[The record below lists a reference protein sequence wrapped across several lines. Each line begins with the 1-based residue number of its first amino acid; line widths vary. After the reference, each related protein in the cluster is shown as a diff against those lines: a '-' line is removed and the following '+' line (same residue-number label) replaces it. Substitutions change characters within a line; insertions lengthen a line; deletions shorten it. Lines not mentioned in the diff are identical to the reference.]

1 MAGYKNRIIV
11 AGRKS
16 LLHCGLF
23 HLINDI
29 CSKSNLT
36 VCYVEGYDEFR
47 AMYENFKCN
56 YQLAILCLEHNVF
69 FPRWFSMLLSVLKM
83 TNGNILIFMDSR
95 EVLNP
100 KRKSVTGR
108 VCSLNHIINT
118 SMPVSYIAYIIDI
131 YLHRNKPLFEC
142 SRVTLR
148 EIAVLEGYLSGMDA
162 AYLSSSLGI
171 DIKTL
176 YQHRKN
182 CANKLGVRNLKDL
195 LRL

>member
-1 MAGYKNRIIV
+1 
-11 AGRKS
+11 
-16 LLHCGLF
+16 
-23 HLINDI
+23 
-29 CSKSNLT
+29 
-36 VCYVEGYDEFR
+36 
-47 AMYENFKCN
+47 
-56 YQLAILCLEHNVF
+56 
-69 FPRWFSMLLSVLKM
+69 M

-108 VCSLNHIINT
+108 VCSLNHILNT
-118 SMPVSYIAYIIDI
+118 SMPVSYISYIIDI

-148 EIAVLEGYLSGMDA
+148 EITVLEGYLSGMDA